1 MGSGRARVPLVS
13 NLARSFACDHAHSM
27 LHRLC
32 TAAMPMATPPPAMV
46 GPPGSCLDV
55 NLCDRQ
61 PAASDE
67 LRLYSGH
74 ALAHPLKLVG
84 RQAPAQ
90 LKASGDALHGSMPSC
105 AEEAER
111 LAVEA
116 WRSGDSAV

>member
-13 NLARSFACDHAHSM
+13 NLTRSFACDHAHSM

-32 TAAMPMATPPPAMV
+32 TAAMPMAAPPPAMV

-74 ALAHPLKLVG
+74 VLAHPLKLFG
-84 RQAPAQ
+84 RHAT
-90 LKASGDALHGSMPSC
+90 LDPSC